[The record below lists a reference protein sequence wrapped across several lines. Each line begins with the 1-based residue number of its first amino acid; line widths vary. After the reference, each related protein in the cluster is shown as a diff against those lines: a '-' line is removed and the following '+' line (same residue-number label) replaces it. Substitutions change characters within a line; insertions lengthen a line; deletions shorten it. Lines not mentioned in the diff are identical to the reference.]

1 MGICASFAIPTTT
14 MAAFDESKLKPLFDK
29 IDADSDGSVTKEE
42 LAKAFGDAQAGDQ
55 VLNDCDANKDG
66 AVTFDEWIAFL
77 KTTGCSDDD
86 LVECITDAMQ
96 QQEQL

>member
-55 VLNDCDANKDG
+55 ILKDCDANADG
-66 AVTFDEWIAFL
+66 AVTFDEWIAFP

-86 LVECITDAMQ
+86 LVTGITEAMDNQ
-96 QQEQL
+96 QL